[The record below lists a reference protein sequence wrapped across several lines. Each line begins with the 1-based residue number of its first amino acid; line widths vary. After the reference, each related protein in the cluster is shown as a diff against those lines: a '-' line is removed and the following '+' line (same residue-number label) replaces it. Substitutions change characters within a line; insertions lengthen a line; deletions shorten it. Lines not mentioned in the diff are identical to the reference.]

1 MLLHPISFME
11 RKPRAVLTLILLVA
25 VVVRLGFWF
34 AVVGFDTTG
43 GGDEPDYHM
52 LATVISEG
60 GGFVNPL
67 GEPTAA
73 RPPLYPALLG
83 GLYAIAGPDPDVGR
97 AFQVALGVLI
107 VFLVYALAR
116 RLFSTKVALLAAG
129 LAAVN
134 PGLIYLSVLLMTENL
149 YVVLLLLLLIVMVGE
164 WKNPARTTS
173 RFALAGLLA
182 GLCSLARPTAFTI
195 ALLLSG
201 ATLVLARETLSSRLK
216 KTVVFMLV
224 TVALVAPWSVRNY
237 VQMGDWVTFTTHGG
251 ITFYESNNMLNYEVP
266 EFRGIVVLPRRA
278 VPNWDQ
284 LAGLPEAE
292 HDRRAWEMGL
302 DFIRE
307 HPRHFARMAWWK
319 FARFWRVG
327 SGLDLAGAAGL
338 DSSDGGFVARV
349 ASRVDIFA
357 LYWIPVLPLFVL
369 GLLTTLR
376 HYRKLLPLYV
386 VVATHVLLS
395 LIFHGSL
402 RARMPIEPI
411 ITILA
416 AAAIAW
422 IAAAVAGHC
431 AVGGRHP

>member
-1 MLLHPISFME
+1 MLLRPISFME
-11 RKPRAVLTLILLVA
+11 RKPRAVLIVILLVA
-25 VVVRLGFWF
+25 IVVRLGFWV
-34 AVVGFDTTG
+34 AVAGFDGTG
-43 GGDEPDYHM
+43 GGDEPDYHRM
-52 LATVISEG
+52 ATAISEG
-60 GGFVNPL
+60 RGFINPL

-73 RPPLYPALLG
+73 RPPLYPAVLG
-83 GLYAIAGPDPDVGR
+83 GLYAITGPDPDTGR

-107 VFLVYALAR
+107 VFLVYVLAR
-116 RLFSTKVALLAAG
+116 RLFSTNVALLAAG

-134 PGLIYLSVLLMTENL
+134 PGLVYVSGLLMTENL

-164 WKNPARTTS
+164 WKSPARTPS
-173 RFALAGLLA
+173 GFAVAGLLA

-201 ATLVLARETLSSRLK
+201 LTLVLARENLSSRLK
-216 KTVVFMLV
+216 KVTVFMLV
-224 TVALVAPWSVRNY
+224 TVALLVPWSVRNY

-266 EFRGIVVLPRRA
+266 EFRGIVVIPRRA

-284 LAGLPEAE
+284 LADLPEVE
-292 HDRRAWEMGL
+292 YDRRAWEMGF

-307 HPRHFARMAWWK
+307 HPGHFARMAWWK
-319 FARFWRVG
+319 FVRFWRVR
-327 SGLDLAGAAGL
+327 SGLDAVSAVGL
-338 DSSDGGFVARV
+338 DSSGGGFVARV
-349 ASRVDIFA
+349 VSQADVFA
-357 LYWIPVLPLFVL
+357 LYWILVLPLFVF
-369 GLLTTLR
+369 GLFTTGR
-376 HYRKLLPLYV
+376 YYRRLLPLYA

-422 IAAAVAGHC
+422 IAAATARHR
-431 AVGGRHP
+431 AVGSRRS